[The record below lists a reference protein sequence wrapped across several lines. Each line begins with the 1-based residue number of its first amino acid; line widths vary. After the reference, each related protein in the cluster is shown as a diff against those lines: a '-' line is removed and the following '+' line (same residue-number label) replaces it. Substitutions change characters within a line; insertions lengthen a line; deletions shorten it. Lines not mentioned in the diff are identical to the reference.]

1 MRLPASEKL
10 EIIGLVEQSHLPARR
25 TLQMLERSSRRHSIA
40 GMTGSDLVG
49 LKPWKTSRRSPI
61 GSGTAFPM
69 IFASALS

>member
-10 EIIGLVEQSHLPARR
+10 EIITLVEQSV
-25 TLQMLERSSRRHSIA
+25 LEAAIIGKQVGLVRGHSIA